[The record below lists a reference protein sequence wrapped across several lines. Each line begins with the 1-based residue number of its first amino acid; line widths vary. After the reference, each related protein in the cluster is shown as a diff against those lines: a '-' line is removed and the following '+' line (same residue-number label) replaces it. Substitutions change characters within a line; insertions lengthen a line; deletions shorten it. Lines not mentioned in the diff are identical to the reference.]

1 MKVLKKILNTYSA
14 VALLVASQSCSAD
27 FLNEIPMSDY
37 STVGILTS
45 ETGFEAHMTALH
57 QAARDEMAARD
68 GARYFY
74 IMSAGTDIADF
85 GNSATHSTDYN
96 NLLTPF
102 VGQVEWVWEWAYRDM
117 FPRANTII
125 AYADNPELADIWS
138 SEQRKN
144 AMIAEAK
151 FFRAYT
157 HNLLAN
163 LYGDVPIVDTIYTS
177 PKTDFVR
184 NRREDVLQFAREDLE
199 FASEWLPTTVEKQ
212 GRIVKAAADH
222 LLTEV
227 YISLGEYELAV
238 ESANKVINSGLYQ
251 LTRQRFGTKLSEPG
265 DPFSDMFRDGNQN
278 RSSGNMESIY
288 VWQFED
294 MTLGG
299 QGGSNGNNRLRN
311 WGPWYERLTDP
322 DGRSGMVV
330 VDSLGRGTGQVRP
343 TPYFL
348 YQVWEG
354 DWDNDMRNSVHNM
367 RRELRYTNPASAY
380 FGQVVER
387 KTSEIDTMQNIYPYP
402 RKIEGDVGT
411 LTHTGTSW
419 SGRTYQDFIVYRLAE
434 TYLLRAEAY
443 FRMGELD
450 LAADDINEVRD
461 RANAT
466 LIGASD
472 VTEDFILD
480 ERARELITEE
490 PRRRT
495 LVRMG
500 RLVDRVRKY
509 NIRAITRNSI
519 QDHHQ
524 WWPIPQSAIDA
535 NIGARL
541 EQTLGYQVV
550 R

>member
-1 MKVLKKILNTYSA
+1 
-14 VALLVASQSCSAD
+14 
-27 FLNEIPMSDY
+27 MSDY
-37 STVGILTS
+37 STVGVLTS
-45 ETGFEAHMTALH
+45 EVGFEAYMTGLH
-57 QAARDEMAARD
+57 QAARNEMAARD

-85 GNSATHSTDYN
+85 GNSATHSTNYH

-102 VGQVEWVWEWAYRDM
+102 VGHVEWVWNWAYQDM

-125 AYADNPELADIWS
+125 VYGNDPDYADVWS
-138 SEQRKN
+138 SEEKKN

-157 HNLLAN
+157 HNMLAN
-163 LYGDVPIVDTIYTS
+163 LYGGVPIVDTIYTS

-184 NRREDVLQFAREDLE
+184 NTREEVLRFAQEDLE
-199 FASEWLPTTVEKQ
+199 FASQWLPPTVEKE

-222 LLTEV
+222 LLAEV
-227 YISLGEYELAV
+227 YISLGRYDLAV
-238 ESANKVINSGLYQ
+238 ESANNVINSGLYK
-251 LTRQRFGTKLSEPG
+251 LMRERFGTKLNEPG
-265 DPFSDMFRDGNQN
+265 DAFSDMFRDGNQN

-299 QGGSNGNNRLRN
+299 QGASNGNNRLRN

-322 DGRSGMVV
+322 AGRSGMVIA
-330 VDSLGRGTGQVRP
+330 DSLGRGTGQVRP

-348 YQVWEG
+348 YNVWAG
-354 DWDNDMRNSVHNM
+354 NWNNDMRNSVHNM
-367 RRELRYTNPASAY
+367 RRELRYNNPASAY
-380 FGQVVER
+380 FDQVVER
-387 KTSEIDTMQNIYPYP
+387 KTTEIDTMQNIYPYP

-411 LTHTGTSW
+411 LTHTGTAW

-443 FRMGELD
+443 FRMDEFA
-450 LAADDINEVRD
+450 LAANDINEVRG

-500 RLVDRVRKY
+500 RLVDRVREH
-509 NIRAITRNSI
+509 NIRAVTRNSI

-541 EQTLGYQVV
+541 DQTFGY
-550 R
+550 

>member
-1 MKVLKKILNTYSA
+1 MKTLKKINVIIYM
-14 VALLVASQSCSAD
+14 VALLVVQQSCSKS
-27 FLNEIPMSDY
+27 FLDEVPLADY
-37 STVGILTS
+37 STVGVLTS
-45 ETGFEAHMTALH
+45 ERGFDAYMTALH
-57 QAARDEMAARD
+57 KAARDEMSARD
-68 GARYFY
+68 ASRDFY
-74 IMSAGTDIADF
+74 IMQTSTDVASF
-85 GNSATHSTDYN
+85 GNSSVSSNNYST
-96 NLLTPF
+96 LLTPT
-102 VGQVEWVWEWAYRDM
+102 GDHVEWVWNWAYKDM
-117 FPRANTII
+117 LLIANNII
-125 AYADNPELADIWS
+125 AYAESPDLADIWS
-138 SEQRKN
+138 SEEKKN
-144 AMIAEAK
+144 AIIAEAK

-157 HNLLAN
+157 HNMLAN
-163 LYGDVPIVDTIYTS
+163 LFGGVPIVDTIYAA
-177 PKTDFVR
+177 PKLDFVR
-184 NRREDVLQFAREDLE
+184 STREQVLESARKDLE
-199 FASEWLPTTVEKQ
+199 FASQWLPPTVEQ
-212 GRIVKAAADH
+212 EGRIVKAAADH

-227 YISLGEYELAV
+227 YISLGKYDLAV
-238 ESANKVINSGLYQ
+238 LSADNVINSGLYQ
-251 LTRQRFGTKLSEPG
+251 LMKQRFGTKLSEPG
-265 DPFSDMFRDGNQN
+265 DVFSDMFRDGNQN
-278 RSSGNMESIY
+278 RSSGNLESIY

-322 DGRSGMVV
+322 AGRAGMVV

-348 YQVWEG
+348 YNIWKG
-354 DWDNDMRNSVHNM
+354 NWDNDMRNSVHNM

-380 FGQVVER
+380 FGQVVGPR
-387 KTSEIDTMQNIYPYP
+387 TTEIDTMQNIYPYP
-402 RKIEGDVGT
+402 RKIEGDIGT
-411 LTHTGTSW
+411 LTHTSTSW

-443 FRMGELD
+443 FRMGELQ
-450 LAADDINEVRD
+450 LAADDINEVRQ

-466 LIGASD
+466 PIQRSD

-500 RLVDRVRKY
+500 RLVDRVRQY
-509 NIRAITRNSI
+509 SIRALTKNSI
-519 QDHHQ
+519 EDHHQ

-541 EQTLGYQVV
+541 EQNPGY
-550 R
+550 

>member
-1 MKVLKKILNTYSA
+1 MKTLKRIFNVHCL
-14 VALLVASQSCSAD
+14 VVLLVAHQSCSSD
-27 FLNEIPMSDY
+27 FLTEVPLSDY

-45 ETGFEAHMTALH
+45 ERGFETYMTALH
-57 QAARDEMAARD
+57 KAARDEMAAQD
-68 GARYFY
+68 ASRYFY
-74 IMSAGTDIADF
+74 IMQTSTDVASF
-85 GNSATHSTDYN
+85 GNSSVSSNNYST
-96 NLLTPF
+96 LLTPTASH
-102 VGQVEWVWEWAYRDM
+102 VEWVWDWAYQDM
-117 FPRANTII
+117 LLQANTII
-125 AYADNPELADIWS
+125 AYANNPDLAGIWS
-138 SEQRKN
+138 TEERKQ

-157 HNLLAN
+157 HNMLAN
-163 LYGDVPIVDTIYTS
+163 LYGGVPIVDTIYTS

-184 NRREDVLQFAREDLE
+184 STREEVLQFAREDLE
-199 FASEWLPTTVEKQ
+199 FASQWLPSTVEQ
-212 GRIVKAAADH
+212 EGRIVKAAADH

-227 YISLGEYELAV
+227 YISLGEYDKAV
-238 ESANKVINSGLYQ
+238 ASADRVINSGLYQ
-251 LTRQRFGTKLSEPG
+251 LMTERFGKKMDEPG
-265 DPFSDMFRDGNQN
+265 DAFSDLFKDGNQN
-278 RSSGNMESIY
+278 RSSGNLESIY

-348 YQVWEG
+348 YDLWA
-354 DWDNDMRNSVHNM
+354 DNWDNDMRNSVYNM
-367 RRELRYTNPASAY
+367 RRELRYTNPTSSY
-380 FGQVVER
+380 FGQVVEP
-387 KTSEIDTMQNIYPYP
+387 KTAEIDTMQNIYPYP
-402 RKIEGDVGT
+402 RKIEGDIGT
-411 LTHTGTSW
+411 LTHTSTSW
-419 SGRTYQDFIVYRLAE
+419 SGRTYQDFMVFRLAE

-443 FRMGELD
+443 FRMNDLD
-450 LAADDINEVRD
+450 NAAANINVVRA
-461 RANAT
+461 RAHAKP
-466 LIGASD
+466 IDPAD

-500 RLVDRVRKY
+500 RLVDRVRQY
-509 NIRAITRNSI
+509 SIRDLTKNSVE
-519 QDHHQ
+519 DHHQ

-541 EQTLGYQVV
+541 EQTPGY
-550 R
+550 